1 MKKTIYSICMV
12 IFEITLP
19 LFLIMGA
26 VLVYTQLFGAIIGD
40 GKLVKTINSSL
51 KTYSVWARRRKK
63 ARRKRKRNNGNPA
76 SGQYTTGG
84 REPSCCLSMLPFR
97 HKNIAGWLIV
107 IFLFKFTIY

>member
-40 GKLVKTINSSL
+40 GKLVKTINSSRL
-51 KTYSVWARRRKK
+51 GLLRLRLLRLHHELHQGEEKRREESGRGITGI
-63 ARRKRKRNNGNPA
+63 RLQDNIQQEGA
-76 SGQYTTGG
+76 SPPVFY
-84 REPSCCLSMLPFR
+84 LNF
-97 HKNIAGWLIV
+97 
-107 IFLFKFTIY
+107 

>member
-40 GKLVKTINSSL
+40 G
-51 KTYSVWARRRKK
+51 
-63 ARRKRKRNNGNPA
+63 RKRNNGNPA

-84 REPSCCLSMLPFR
+84 REPSCFLSASFR
-97 HKNIAGWLIV
+97 NL
-107 IFLFKFTIY
+107 